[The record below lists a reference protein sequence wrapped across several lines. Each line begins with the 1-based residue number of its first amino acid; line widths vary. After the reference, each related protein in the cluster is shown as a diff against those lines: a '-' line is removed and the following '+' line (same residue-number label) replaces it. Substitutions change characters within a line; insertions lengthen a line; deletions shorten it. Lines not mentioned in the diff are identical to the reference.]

1 MEPKALRCALCDK
14 HVAVDDRRDRLM
26 EHNPSASHF
35 TNRDVAEFF
44 VPENYSGPR
53 YVCRR

>member
-14 HVAVDDRRDRLM
+14 HVAVDDRRDHLM
-26 EHNPSASHF
+26 EHNPSSSHF